1 MVDAAGE
8 PRCGGGVEPA
18 EEEEEEAH
26 AVVPPSR
33 PVGATHTLLAFVG
46 GRPSGSGT
54 GARTGREGR
63 RPSFDPTPEDGCGQ
77 CGISPLLASMELP
90 GVALCCGAATA
101 TGGEEMLR
109 MGSSDAARRRRKT
122 SGVGAR
128 RRRTDSGAAAERR
141 LTSLTARCSYQWPC
155 LVPLEREEEDK
166 GCSVGRMNSARLVE

>member
-1 MVDAAGE
+1 LSPRRRKRRRPMPSCPHLALSAQPTPSSPLLEAAHRDLALGPGQGE
-8 PRCGGGVEPA
+8 RGGG
-18 EEEEEEAH
+18 
-26 AVVPPSR
+26 PPS
-33 PVGATHTLLAFVG
+33 TLSLRTAAA
-46 GRPSGSGT
+46 SAGS
-54 GARTGREGR
+54 R
-63 RPSFDPTPEDGCGQ
+63 
-77 CGISPLLASMELP
+77 PLLASMELP

-122 SGVGAR
+122 SGAGAR